1 MVYDID
7 IVGYVVIN
15 LSGIFNQGLLMF
27 KGDFDYSVGSFN
39 FDVIIIII
47 GNVDCN
53 FVLLMVVRIG
63 EI

>member
-1 MVYDID
+1 
-7 IVGYVVIN
+7 
-15 LSGIFNQGLLMF
+15 MF